1 LWRISDV
8 VTAIKGSAAVGPL
21 RTEMLTP
28 QASALDAVFTLDIWT
43 NIRAATSTPRTCLD
57 RRAKRAGSITDR
69 LSVVAA
75 TAAA

>member
-1 LWRISDV
+1 
-8 VTAIKGSAAVGPL
+8 
-21 RTEMLTP
+21 MLTS

-43 NIRAATSTPRTCLD
+43 NIGAGTSTPRTCLD
-57 RRAKRAGSITDR
+57 RRAKRAASISDR